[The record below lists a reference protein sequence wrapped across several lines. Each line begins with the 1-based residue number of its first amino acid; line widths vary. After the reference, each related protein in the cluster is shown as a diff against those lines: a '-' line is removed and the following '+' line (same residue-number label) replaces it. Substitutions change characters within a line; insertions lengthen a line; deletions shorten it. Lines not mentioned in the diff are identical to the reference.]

1 MTLLH
6 RRPSIQKEIEGVIQ
20 QAVDQV
26 IETTNRNPISPPPL
40 NTSLVLST
48 GSTLLDLAISG
59 GRIKGGGIPPG
70 ILVEIFGPSGCGKTA
85 LLAEIGASCQA
96 QGGVIRFLDPE
107 ARLDQEYTKIYGLSL
122 TESGNEYYRPDTVVE
137 LIDHIITFKVPEDSP
152 IGVVAADSIAAL
164 STDIE
169 MEKGDKMG
177 MKRAKDFSEGLRKVC
192 RLISQDN
199 RLVIFTNQIR
209 ESMAEGGFGPKE
221 TTPGGKALPF
231 YSSLRLRVGPGYPN
245 PKIKKEIVQG
255 KLKLT
260 KVVGIHSTVDVVKS
274 SIDEPY
280 REAPIYII
288 FGYGIDDIRANLEYV
303 KKMTGANRFKLGDS
317 HFQSMNESVQFCE
330 ENQLQERLREEVVK
344 IWEGIE
350 SQMRVSRVPKIR
362 R

>member
-1 MTLLH
+1 MSLL
-6 RRPSIQKEIEGVIQ
+6 RKRVSQIAE
-20 QAVDQV
+20 QV
-26 IETTNRNPISPPPL
+26 METVNRGPISPPPL
-40 NTSLVLST
+40 STPLVLST

-70 ILVEIFGPSGCGKTA
+70 ILVEIFGPSGAGKTA
-85 LLAEIGASCQA
+85 LLAEIGASCQS
-96 QGGVIRFLDPE
+96 QGGVVRFLDPE

-199 RLVIFTNQIR
+199 RLVLFTNQIR

-231 YSSLRLRVGPGYPN
+231 YSSLRLRVGPAFPSS
-245 PKIKKEIVQG
+245 KIKKEITQG
-255 KLKLT
+255 KIKIT
-260 KVVGIHSTVDVVKS
+260 KVIGIHSTVDVVKS

-280 REAPIYII
+280 RSASIYII
-288 FGYGIDDIRANLEYV
+288 FGYGVDDIRANLEYV
-303 KKMTGANRFKLGDS
+303 KKMTGATRFKVGDS
-317 HFQSMNESVQFCE
+317 NFQSMNEAIQFCE
-330 ENQLQERLREEVVK
+330 EKELQGKLREDVID

-350 SQMRVSRVPKIR
+350 SQMRVSRTPKIR
-362 R
+362 K